1 MHYVYVIQS
10 INSPD
15 QIYIGSTEDLQKRL
29 SNHNAGTTPHTS
41 KYKPWEFIVFLGFK
55 DKECAVKFERYLKC
69 GSERALLKNDSLFK
83 TIIGLNT
90 FF

>member
-10 INSPD
+10 INFAD
-15 QIYIGSTEDLQKRL
+15 QIYIGCTEDLQKRL

-55 DKECAVKFERYLKC
+55 NKECAIEFEKYLKS
-69 GSERALLKNDSLFK
+69 GSGR
-83 TIIGLNT
+83 T
-90 FF
+90 FIKKRFFI